1 MQQGP
6 VWTDLSI
13 KLAASW
19 LQKAVTDK
27 WQPTSRLPSDRGQ
40 SAAGCLSH
48 ALVTRRA
55 HSHLQSV
62 SHSDSPAWKPS
73 TPPPTLIWT
82 IFQDPGKKPTLSGK
96 AFPDNPSHRQSL
108 TMPLAPY
115 WTGVFCFHLK
125 REQLFLLNW
134 ITSSFWKPALYLFHN
149 LQYLPRDRASNWA
162 LEKYL
167 LIHSFCL
174 ILFRNPC
181 TLIRGRSTWKGLA
194 VSLSV

>member
-19 LQKAVTDK
+19 LQEAVTDK

-125 REQLFLLNW
+125 G
-134 ITSSFWKPALYLFHN
+134 SSFSCSTGSPVLFGN
-149 LQYLPRDRASNWA
+149 P
-162 LEKYL
+162 
-167 LIHSFCL
+167 
-174 ILFRNPC
+174 PC
-181 TLIRGRSTWKGLA
+181 TSFIIYNIFHGTGQVIEPSKNTCWYIDFSSFFSEIHVR
-194 VSLSV
+194 